1 MSSNHIGISWGW
13 MSSSAGSGISFG
25 WMPSSAGSG
34 IVSALIVLLRSFV
47 GCGKVGEMKPANRAE
62 RSNNGVTESGD
73 GSLDVLA
80 EVKKQGKREQE
91 MKFEEKQEVT
101 FEGNKELK
109 SKGKE
114 KQELKS
120 VEEKQELNTVKEKQ
134 ELNNV
139 EEEHRLDT
147 TSFSQKKHPKTFKN
161 ASVPESAGLFHAE
174 IRYEVAESSRGV
186 HPCAV
191 DEFEYDFTG
200 GNPFNWDLQPF
211 TVDQGGQAGPVDP
224 LGGVAA
230 QKSNVAESKAG
241 AQMCHRAA
249 TVFEMLG
256 VQEPAE
262 EVENES
268 SGSLAASQGSGS
280 ACGADWGDSAGFA
293 LDEEMLM
300 PVGRLDEAGRL
311 ARRVPMTYREI
322 AARDTAIMSGNEV
335 FVDGGR
341 VLGVPPVLPGA
352 VFAVAERLTA
362 ANILSWGDLE
372 SVVGRGVLESDG
384 DSEKGVHSLGGA
396 NSMRSANTTGSVN
409 SVKSANTSGS
419 ITSIK
424 SVTSIATTPTLASGS
439 SLSVNASQTA
449 NKSAVRIPL
458 KSTNGLATL
467 KRCKVIQSAQS
478 PPGAFVC
485 SICHASFKVKSY
497 RTRHMKKHRA
507 EKPYKCPFYASE
519 PGADSESDSSAETTP
534 CATSDHAEHKK
545 RRLGTKCHP
554 TGGFSRRDTFKTHLR
569 ALHFIYPTGTK
580 SGNRSHVSGRCAG
593 CFKEFKNND
602 EWLCKHI
609 ETNQCPAMV
618 RKYK

>member
-262 EVENES
+262 EAENES

-352 VFAVAERLTA
+352 VFAVAERLAA
-362 ANILSWGDLE
+362 ANILSWATWRVLWE
-372 SVVGRGVLESDG
+372 GVS
-384 DSEKGVHSLGGA
+384 
-396 NSMRSANTTGSVN
+396 
-409 SVKSANTSGS
+409 
-419 ITSIK
+419 
-424 SVTSIATTPTLASGS
+424 
-439 SLSVNASQTA
+439 
-449 NKSAVRIPL
+449 
-458 KSTNGLATL
+458 
-467 KRCKVIQSAQS
+467 
-478 PPGAFVC
+478 
-485 SICHASFKVKSY
+485 
-497 RTRHMKKHRA
+497 
-507 EKPYKCPFYASE
+507 
-519 PGADSESDSSAETTP
+519 
-534 CATSDHAEHKK
+534 
-545 RRLGTKCHP
+545 
-554 TGGFSRRDTFKTHLR
+554 
-569 ALHFIYPTGTK
+569 
-580 SGNRSHVSGRCAG
+580 
-593 CFKEFKNND
+593 
-602 EWLCKHI
+602 
-609 ETNQCPAMV
+609 
-618 RKYK
+618 

>member
-25 WMPSSAGSG
+25 WMASSAGSG
-34 IVSALIVLLRSFV
+34 IVSALGVLLRSFV
-47 GCGKVGEMKPANRAE
+47 GCEKVGEIETANRTG
-62 RSNNGVTESGD
+62 RSNNGVTTESGE

-80 EVKKQGKREQE
+80 EIKKQGKREQE
-91 MKFEEKQEVT
+91 MRFEEEERLGSKRFEEKQEMKR
-101 FEGNKELK
+101 FEER
-109 SKGKE
+109 
-114 KQELKS
+114 QELRS
-120 VEEKQELNTVKEKQ
+120 AEEKQKLNS
-134 ELNNV
+134 V

-147 TSFSQKKHPKTFKN
+147 TSFNQKKHPKTFKN
-161 ASVPESAGLFHAE
+161 TSVPESADLFHAE
-174 IRYEVAESSRGV
+174 IRYEVVESSCGV

-211 TVDQGGQAGPVDP
+211 TVDEGGQAGPVDP

-230 QKSNVAESKAG
+230 RKSSVAEPKADT
-241 AQMCHRAA
+241 QMCHRAA

-256 VQEPAE
+256 VREPAE
-262 EVENES
+262 EAENES
-268 SGSLAASQGSGS
+268 PGSLAASQGSGS
-280 ACGADWGDSAGFA
+280 VCGVDWGESAGFA

-311 ARRVPMTYREI
+311 ARRVPMTYGEI
-322 AARDTAIMSGNEV
+322 AARDTALMSGNEV
-335 FVDGGR
+335 FVDGRR

-352 VFAVAERLTA
+352 VFAVAERLAA
-362 ANILSWGDLE
+362 ANILSWSDLE
-372 SVVGRGVLESDG
+372 CVVGGALRGNDG
-384 DSEKGVHSLGGA
+384 DNGKSVHSMGAA
-396 NSMRSANTTGSVN
+396 NSMKSVNNTGSVN
-409 SVKSANTSGS
+409 SMESANTTES
-419 ITSIK
+419 ITSVK
-424 SVTSIATTPTLASGS
+424 SVTSTAITPTLASGN
-439 SLSVNASQTA
+439 SLSVNASQAT
-449 NKSAVRIPL
+449 NKPAVSIPL

-467 KRCKVIQSAQS
+467 KKSKVIRSAKS
-478 PPGAFVC
+478 PPGAYVC

-519 PGADSESDSSAETTP
+519 PGTDSESNSSAETTP
-534 CATSDHAEHKK
+534 GATSDNAEHKK
-545 RRLGTKCHP
+545 RRMGTKCHP